1 MNKIGYYSDT
11 VATANTAKDGTG
23 AVAFLIKADTQDLY
37 VDRVI
42 FMAIGSNVATVAR
55 IFINNGRDHAVAS
68 NNTPFMEETLAAT
81 TLDEAAAFAVESV
94 ATDLWLPK
102 GYRLMFTL
110 GTTVAAGVRGLALG
124 GSYQDLQSKQ

>member
-1 MNKIGYYSDT
+1 MNKIGFYTSAIT
-11 VATANTAKDGTG
+11 AANTAKDGTG
-23 AVAFLIKADTQDLY
+23 DVGFLIKAEYQDLY

-42 FMAIGSNVATVAR
+42 FVPIGSNVATVAR
-55 IFINNGRDHAVAS
+55 IFINNGESNDVAS

-94 ATDLWLPK
+94 TTDLWLPK

-110 GTTVAAGVRGLALG
+110 GTTVAAGWRGLALAG
-124 GSYQDLQSKQ
+124 TYQDLQSKQ